1 MARWSLKALC
11 AAAAFVSL
19 VSICGRAAE
28 IPTDFT
34 PYVRLGHLLKVSVY
48 QDPILDASGQ
58 GFVNPG
64 KLVREEGPVA
74 MPVGSGTI
82 ISAEGLILTNWHVY
96 AIEDQVQYDPN
107 TRILRVAERASMTML
122 VYRLYDNDPLKVPI
136 VQFRAE
142 PISLDEE
149 HDTALLKIVEDA
161 EGNRIDRRDFS
172 HVALGNP
179 FGMKITS
186 DLTVLGYPGKGGD
199 TITITTGKFLGYYRD
214 DRFPGQDGFIKT
226 DAAMSPGNSG
236 GAALSSQG
244 LVGVPTAVTLPQ
256 LVGSDMGYIHPVT
269 WALKGFVVAQY
280 KFGLHPPEIPLEW
293 LASSYNSDETAENTF
308 LTGHVQASDSGQG
321 TETQVIAV
329 RPDKTLEEIG
339 QLHQELQSAARVFLI
354 QQMHEYGVPEE
365 DIARR
370 FEVPLDRVREILRI
384 ELSDESVSED
394 IRRYLGGEFYYANS
408 ESDEAGFFILTVPR
422 KSAVILHVLKDGFFP
437 FHQDIRAGEGAF
449 QDLGR
454 LQIYRHRHP
463 TSPSLNPPTY

>member
-1 MARWSLKALC
+1 
-11 AAAAFVSL
+11 
-19 VSICGRAAE
+19 
-28 IPTDFT
+28 
-34 PYVRLGHLLKVSVY
+34 
-48 QDPILDASGQ
+48 
-58 GFVNPG
+58 
-64 KLVREEGPVA
+64 
-74 MPVGSGTI
+74 
-82 ISAEGLILTNWHVY
+82 
-96 AIEDQVQYDPN
+96 
-107 TRILRVAERASMTML
+107 
-122 VYRLYDNDPLKVPI
+122 
-136 VQFRAE
+136 
-142 PISLDEE
+142 
-149 HDTALLKIVEDA
+149 
-161 EGNRIDRRDFS
+161 
-172 HVALGNP
+172 
-179 FGMKITS
+179 
-186 DLTVLGYPGKGGD
+186 
-199 TITITTGKFLGYYRD
+199 
-214 DRFPGQDGFIKT
+214 
-226 DAAMSPGNSG
+226 
-236 GAALSSQG
+236 
-244 LVGVPTAVTLPQ
+244 
-256 LVGSDMGYIHPVT
+256 
-269 WALKGFVVAQY
+269 
-280 KFGLHPPEIPLEW
+280 LEW